1 MPERALISMSA
12 GLFGK
17 LPAKRDFIGM
27 NASRRFLEAWEPWLQ
42 AGVATSKQML
52 GDRWIETY
60 NRAPIWRYWLG
71 AEFCGEAMIGAFMP
85 SVDGVGRAFPLAI
98 FVGEGDAS
106 LAPPELEPNDAW
118 FEAVE
123 AVLLDALEPGATLER
138 IAERVRALPV
148 PTLEPQTTKDGGF
161 EQLAEGGVLARDM
174 AEPVSAAFLAAR
186 RFGRRRAFASQTFWW
201 TIGGEGFPSLALLEV
216 GLPPAT
222 RFADMLTGSF
232 SERGAVVLGDAT

>member
-1 MPERALISMSA
+1 MSA

-42 AGVATSKQML
+42 TGVAMSKQML
-52 GDRWIETY
+52 GDAWVETY

-71 AEFCGEAMIGAFMP
+71 ADFCGEAMIGAFMP
-85 SVDGVGRAFPLAI
+85 SIDGVGRSFPLAI

-106 LAPPELEPNDAW
+106 LPPPELEPNDAW
-118 FEAVE
+118 FEAAE
-123 AVLLDALEPGATLER
+123 AVLLEALEPGVTLELV
-138 IAERVRALPV
+138 AEKVVALPA
-148 PTLEPQTTKDGGF
+148 PALKSPMTKDGGF
-161 EQLAEGGVLARDM
+161 EELADGGVLARDIGNK
-174 AEPVSAAFLAAR
+174 VSAAFLAAR
-186 RFGRRRAFASQTFWW
+186 HFGRRRAFASQTFWW
-201 TIGGEGFPSLALLEV
+201 TIGGEGFPSLVLLQV

-232 SERGAVVLGDAT
+232 SNRAAEALGDAT